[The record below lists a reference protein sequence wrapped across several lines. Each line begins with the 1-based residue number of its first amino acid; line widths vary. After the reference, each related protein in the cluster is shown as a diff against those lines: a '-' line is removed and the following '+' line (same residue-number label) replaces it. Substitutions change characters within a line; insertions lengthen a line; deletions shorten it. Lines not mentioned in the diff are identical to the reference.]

1 MEMAYVIALAG
12 KGGTGKTSIAGLT
25 VRYLM
30 EKKKKPVLAVDA
42 DSNAC
47 LHEALGVA
55 VHATIG
61 HLREES
67 LEKIRSGSERPGGM
81 SMEQLFDYQVQQS
94 VIEAKGFDL
103 MVMGRP
109 EGPGCYCA
117 ANNIIRKYTDK
128 LSETYSYVVIDNEA
142 GMEHL
147 SRRTTHKV
155 DLLLIVSDPTVRGIR
170 TAERIAGLVKELNLD
185 IGRYALVINRVSGGE
200 GAELKRLAE
209 ESGLE
214 VAGLVPQ
221 DRMVFENDL
230 EGKAIIELPEDSP
243 AVRAVYR
250 RTRRV
255 CDRIAGLVQ
264 TRIFLKKSAF
274 SSGIEVLMYMP
285 DPSSKP
291 AVWVRR
297 GTMLIYQWKYSDLHS
312 FGFSERMM

>member
-1 MEMAYVIALAG
+1 MAFVIALAG

-42 DSNAC
+42 DSNSC
-47 LHEALGVA
+47 LHEALGVE

-67 LEKIRSGSERPGGM
+67 LEKIRSGSDRPGGM

-128 LSETYSYVVIDNEA
+128 LSETYSYVVLDNEA

-155 DLLLIVSDPTVRGIR
+155 DLLLIVSDPTVRGIK
-170 TAERIAGLVKELNLD
+170 TAQRIASLVKELNLD
-185 IGRYALVINRVSGGE
+185 IEKYALVINRVAGDE
-200 GAELKRLAE
+200 GPELRKLAE
-209 ESGLE
+209 ELGLE

-221 DRMVFENDL
+221 DKMVFENDL
-230 EGKAIIELPEDSP
+230 QGKAIIELPGDSP
-243 AVRAVYR
+243 AVKAVY
-250 RTRRV
+250 
-255 CDRIAGLVQ
+255 A
-264 TRIFLKKSAF
+264 
-274 SSGIEVLMYMP
+274 VL
-285 DPSSKP
+285 DKFET
-291 AVWVRR
+291 
-297 GTMLIYQWKYSDLHS
+297 G
-312 FGFSERMM
+312 

>member
-1 MEMAYVIALAG
+1 VAFAVALAG
-12 KGGTGKTSIAGLT
+12 KGGTGKTSIAALT
-25 VRYLM
+25 VRYLF

-47 LHEALGVA
+47 LNEALGID

-67 LEKIRSGSERPGGM
+67 LKTIRSGAERPGGM

-155 DLLLIVSDPTVRGIR
+155 DLLLIVSDSTVRGIR
-170 TAERIAGLVKELNLD
+170 TAKRISDLVKELDLEVEKH
-185 IGRYALVINRVSGGE
+185 ALIINRVSGDE
-200 GAELKRLAE
+200 GQELVKIAGDF
-209 ESGLE
+209 GLE

-221 DRMVFENDL
+221 DKNIFEYDL
-230 EGKAIIELPEDSP
+230 QGRAIIELPEDSP
-243 AVRAVYR
+243 AVNAVFEIL
-250 RTRRV
+250 
-255 CDRIAGLVQ
+255 DKMKI
-264 TRIFLKKSAF
+264 K
-274 SSGIEVLMYMP
+274 
-285 DPSSKP
+285 
-291 AVWVRR
+291 
-297 GTMLIYQWKYSDLHS
+297 
-312 FGFSERMM
+312 

>member
-1 MEMAYVIALAG
+1 MAYVIALAG
-12 KGGTGKTSIAGLT
+12 KGGTGKTSIASLT
-25 VRYLM
+25 VKYIM
-30 EKKKKPVLAVDA
+30 EKRKKPVLAVDA

-47 LHEALGVA
+47 LNEALGVE

-61 HLREES
+61 GLREDS

-155 DLLLIVSDPTVRGIR
+155 DLLLIVSDPSVRGVR
-170 TAERIAGLVKELNLD
+170 TAERIQNLVKELNLD
-185 IGRYALVINRVSGGE
+185 VARHAVIINRISGTD
-200 GAELKRLAE
+200 AEELGKLAE
-209 ESGLE
+209 GIGME
-214 VAGLVPQ
+214 VAAMIPQ
-221 DRMVFENDL
+221 DRNIFEYDL
-230 EGKAIIELPEDSP
+230 QGRAICELPSDSP
-243 AVRAVYR
+243 AVAALF
-250 RTRRV
+250 TLL
-255 CDRIAGLVQ
+255 D
-264 TRIFLKKSAF
+264 
-274 SSGIEVLMYMP
+274 
-285 DPSSKP
+285 
-291 AVWVRR
+291 
-297 GTMLIYQWKYSDLHS
+297 S
-312 FGFSERMM
+312 FDIP